1 MIANRWFSATPYAG
15 SMSSIETS
23 QSVVALPFRVLVC
36 CLLLGLVGG
45 VSFAGSWEDFIA
57 KAGQLQGRDGE
68 RAARFL
74 AEHKPPRDSA
84 LSSELLLENL
94 DYAMRARSEF
104 AWAREVPEDVFLND
118 VLPYASLDETRER
131 WRPTMYARAR
141 SIVAGE
147 ITAEGAIQALNRE
160 LFNEINV
167 HYNTGRKRPNQ
178 SVNESIAQG
187 RATCTGLSIILVNA
201 CRAVGI
207 PARVAGVANWHD
219 ERGNHTWVEIWD
231 GRRWR
236 FTGADE
242 YNSNGL
248 DRGWFVGDASKAR
261 AGDPIFGVWAT
272 SWKPAGGHFTMVW
285 NRGDRSVNA
294 IDSTELYEREEA
306 SGPSGPVRATR
317 LIRVLNHRG
326 ERMVCNLALANR
338 LGRVIAE
345 DVTRAGRADLNDMP
359 ELSFRTGRWYTL
371 HVEHEGETRLVGL
384 HSDEPDRAVL
394 DLRWDD
400 LGLSKQTA
408 EALIERLAEE
418 RAAQIIKERTAEI
431 EARAFTIGDH
441 TLRYKER
448 VFGEPG
454 PSGHSLWISMHGGGG
469 TTPEVNDRQWDN
481 QIRLYEPDE
490 GIYIAPRAPT
500 NTWNLWHQPHVDG
513 LFDRLIETLVA
524 QGRVDPNR
532 VYLLGY
538 SAGGDGVYQL
548 APRMADRFAAASM
561 MAGHPNESKPLG
573 LRNLPFGLFMGGDD
587 SAYNRNEVAR
597 QWGRRLAELHEQDPG
612 GYEHFVKIYEGLGH
626 WMDGR
631 DAEALPWMAGFT
643 RDPWPKTVVW
653 RQDDVTHTRFYWLQV
668 DRDEAKAGS
677 VVRASVNGQR
687 IDVES
692 EDVQAVTL
700 RLRDDLV
707 NLDHAIEVFAN
718 GAPAFQGVVP
728 RDTQAIQRA
737 DRRSDAE
744 SSDVATIRISFT
756 ASIED

>member
-1 MIANRWFSATPYAG
+1 MYLF
-15 SMSSIETS
+15 
-23 QSVVALPFRVLVC
+23 VALLTMPAAADAWDEFVVEAAARH
-36 CLLLGLVGG
+36 G
-45 VSFAGSWEDFIA
+45 AE
-57 KAGQLQGRDGE
+57 GE

-74 AEHKPPRDSA
+74 AEHRSARDASV
-84 LSSELLLENL
+84 SSELLLDNL
-94 DYAMRARSEF
+94 EYAMKARAEF
-104 AWAREVPEDVFLND
+104 LWAGELPEALFLND
-118 VLPYASLDETRER
+118 VLPYASLDETRES
-131 WRPTMYARAR
+131 WRPAMYERAR
-141 SIVAGE
+141 GIVADE
-147 ITAEGAIQALNRE
+147 TTAEGAIQALNRE

-178 SVNESIAQG
+178 SVSESIAQG

-219 ERGNHTWVEIWD
+219 ERGNHTWVEAWD
-231 GRRWR
+231 GERWR

-248 DRGWFVGDASKAR
+248 DRGWFVGDASKAK
-261 AGDPIFGVWAT
+261 AGDPIFAVWAT
-272 SWKPAGGHFTMVW
+272 SWEPAGGHFTMVW
-285 NRGDRSVNA
+285 NRADRSVNA

-306 SGPSGPVRATR
+306 TGPGGPARATR
-317 LIRVLNHRG
+317 LIRVLNDRG
-326 ERMVCNLALANR
+326 ERMACNLALANR

-345 DVTRAGRADLNDMP
+345 DVTRAGRADMNDMP
-359 ELSFRTGRWYTL
+359 ELLFRTGRWYTL
-371 HVEHEGETRLVGL
+371 HVEHEDETRLVGL
-384 HSDEPDRAVL
+384 HSDDPDRAVL

-400 LGLSKQTA
+400 LGLSKQSA
-408 EALIERLAEE
+408 EALVERLAEE
-418 RAAQIIKERTAEI
+418 RAAQIIKERAAEI
-431 EARAFTIGDH
+431 EAKAFTIGDH

-454 PSGHSLWISMHGGGG
+454 PNGHSLWISMHGGGG
-469 TTPEVNDRQWDN
+469 APPEVNDRQWEN
-481 QIRLYEPDE
+481 QIRLYEPEE

-548 APRMADRFAAASM
+548 APRLADRFAAASM

-573 LRNLPFGLFMGGDD
+573 LRNLPFGLFMGGND

-612 GYEHFVKIYEGLGH
+612 GYEHFVKVYEGLGH

-653 RQDDVTHTRFYWLQV
+653 RQDDVTHTRFYWIEV

-687 IDVES
+687 IDIESDTVE
-692 EDVQAVTL
+692 TIML

-707 NLDHAIEVFAN
+707 NLDRPVSVFAN
-718 GAPAFQGVVP
+718 GASVFRGIVL
-728 RDTQAIQRA
+728 RNGDEDQRA
-737 DRRSDAE
+737 DAE
-744 SSDVATIRISFT
+744 AAGVAMLRVDLTPST
-756 ASIED
+756 DS